1 MHIAST
7 GISPPSTV
15 VLDFMYGVA
24 AYRCWHSGQDI
35 NEVMQHHFI
44 KHYESIPIPP
54 ASLPSSN
61 SDSSPESD
69 DLDNDEYKPNRW
81 LRGRNHNSNMSDGM
95 LCAMNNVL
103 MLSMLLKGM
112 TPESMATERQRWEEV
127 EELGVK
133 EAS

>member
-1 MHIAST
+1 MLAQWT
-7 GISPPSTV
+7 
-15 VLDFMYGVA
+15 
-24 AYRCWHSGQDI
+24 DI
-35 NEVMQHHFI
+35 NEVMLHHFI
-44 KHYESIPIPP
+44 KYYESMPIPP
-54 ASLPSSN
+54 ASLPSSD

-81 LRGRNHNSNMSDGM
+81 LRGRNQNSNMSDGM

-112 TPESMATERQRWEEV
+112 TPESMATERQRWEEG
-127 EELGVK
+127 EELGMK